1 MWCKI
6 SVELTFAKCFLS
18 FSLSWHARRACA
30 RGNCEPR
37 RSTLAIMFNGHIY
50 TYIYVYM
57 YMYIIMFVHIH
68 IYLYIYVYI
77 DVLVRAAIA
86 CEGTQR
92 SL

>member
-1 MWCKI
+1 MD
-6 SVELTFAKCFLS
+6 
-18 FSLSWHARRACA
+18 
-30 RGNCEPR
+30 
-37 RSTLAIMFNGHIY
+37 
-50 TYIYVYM
+50 
-57 YMYIIMFVHIH
+57 IIMFVHIH